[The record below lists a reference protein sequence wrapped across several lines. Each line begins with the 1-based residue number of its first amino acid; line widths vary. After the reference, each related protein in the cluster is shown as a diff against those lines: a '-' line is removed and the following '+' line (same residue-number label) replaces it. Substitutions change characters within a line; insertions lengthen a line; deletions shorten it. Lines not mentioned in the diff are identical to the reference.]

1 MNVLKLTAC
10 ALLMLAVT
18 GSITGIAHA
27 GPVVTLKAT
36 YNPPPGTPPADC
48 FCILANGDGDSSNDG
63 SFGSHI
69 LNDYQL
75 TPFNSSNHI
84 DGAVIGLQT
93 IEGLSFSEREAI
105 CWNFASDPVAPGE
118 EFSVDIGIPNLM
130 VDNNNMPLNDGF
142 EDEGVFTVL
151 PRPFPFANFAN
162 VASGPVIVSLGTPI
176 PEPSTLALVLCS
188 VLGFSARRRGG
199 NTMSSRD
206 RGLTR

>member
-1 MNVLKLTAC
+1 MNVLKQTEC
-10 ALLMLAVT
+10 ALLILLA
-18 GSITGIAHA
+18 A
-27 GPVVTLKAT
+27 GAFANPVQAFPVVTLKAT

-48 FCILANGDGDSSNDG
+48 FCILASGDGDTSNDG

-93 IEGLSFSEREAI
+93 ISGLSLGEREAI
-105 CWNFASDPVAPGE
+105 CWNFASDPVLPGE

-142 EDEGVFTVL
+142 EESGVFTVL

-162 VASGPVIVSLGTPI
+162 VPSGPVAVTLGTPI
-176 PEPSTLALVLCS
+176 DEPSTIALML
-188 VLGFSARRRGG
+188 LGFLGISIGRRR
-199 NTMSSRD
+199 T
-206 RGLTR
+206 L